1 MKKWV
6 IFTLVMLCFGAVLIA
21 GCTQQDSGGTTPTPT
36 ATTTEATPA
45 ETVTTAEMTTMVTE
59 TVTETETEVST
70 GGETDIFRTL
80 NTMPEYSV
88 LRELLLLAGLDQ
100 TLATG
105 GPYTL
110 FAPDNTAFATSIT
123 KDQENTIRSDPALL
137 EPVLLYHVVEGTY
150 TATDLLNVSSLTTVE
165 GSMLNV
171 TVEGDTVMVDGASVV
186 EADIMATNGVIHG
199 IDAVLIPPDVTVE
212 GSTTTETTE
221 EMTTEETTAT
231 ETTME
236 EMTTEETTEAGV

>member
-1 MKKWV
+1 MLPGEALKNGGDGMKKLV

-21 GCTQQDSGGTTPTPT
+21 GCSQQGYGGTTPTPT
-36 ATTTEATPA
+36 ATTMEATPA
-45 ETVTTAEMTTMVTE
+45 TTVTTAETTP
-59 TVTETETEVST
+59 TVTETNVST

-80 NTMPEYSV
+80 NTMSEYSA
-88 LRELLLLAGLDQ
+88 LRELLLLADLDQ

-110 FAPDNTAFATSIT
+110 FAPENTAFTTSIT

-150 TATDLLNVSSLTTVE
+150 TTEDLLNVSTLTTLE

-171 TVEGDTVMVDGASVV
+171 SVEGDTVMVDGASVV
-186 EADIMATNGVIHG
+186 EPDIMATNGVIQG

-212 GSTTTETTE
+212 GTTTA
-221 EMTTEETTAT
+221 AT
-231 ETTME
+231 E
-236 EMTTEETTEAGV
+236 TTEETTEAGV